1 MRAPR
6 RPGGRAAGGS
16 GRGSRGA
23 QTAVKY
29 ALRRAPHMKRPA
41 RHRRKGGRGVGGPDS
56 GLGGGGSGTA
66 VEAMPTMSL
75 TEVAENILES
85 FQKLDKETPSAGIGE
100 PEGTMIGGEV
110 FSYPFVFNGRN
121 RRISMH
127 RTLLKTS
134 PDFQL
139 GCVYGMLVQR
149 LRPKM
154 FLCKHCG
161 KVKEPTYGFGS
172 GMIVDLPEEKRRD
185 RCD

>member
-1 MRAPR
+1 
-6 RPGGRAAGGS
+6 
-16 GRGSRGA
+16 
-23 QTAVKY
+23 
-29 ALRRAPHMKRPA
+29 
-41 RHRRKGGRGVGGPDS
+41 
-56 GLGGGGSGTA
+56 
-66 VEAMPTMSL
+66 MSL
-75 TEVAENILES
+75 TGVAETILES

-134 PDFQL
+134 RDFQL

-161 KVKEPTYGFGS
+161 KMKEPAYGFAG
-172 GMIVDLPEEKRRD
+172 GMIVDLHEERRQD